1 MSPSARH
8 LSKKT
13 AARLTSQ
20 NASPPV
26 AYAAAARRVQYAGG
40 RYRCHVKIIKTM
52 LNYTSNQKSIYTAF
66 IIALLSSPE
75 REIPPGR

>member
-1 MSPSARH
+1 MSPSARP

-13 AARLTSQ
+13 APRLTSQ

-40 RYRCHVKIIKTM
+40 RYRCNVKIIKTI
-52 LNYTSNQKSIYTAF
+52 LNYNRNQKSIYTVF
-66 IIALLSSPE
+66 IIALLSSLE
-75 REIPPGR
+75 REITPGR